1 MRPYIFA
8 FIARVIN
15 TLTERAAMN
24 VFNVAKVMVCLL
36 RGKSHTLIL
45 ATIGAKYTYTNTTG
59 EVLAI
64 VGVYCRAMIIL
75 IVGVRYYWGARK
87 YHFCI
92 DRIKIVSEV

>member
-64 VGVYCRAMIIL
+64 VGINSHYSNSL
-75 IVGVRYYWGARK
+75 YK
-87 YHFCI
+87 TLPESF
-92 DRIKIVSEV
+92 IKKLR